1 MLNEKL
7 EKCAEILGVRQD
19 SLAEFPEDIQN
30 KLVSCMEIYDVSNA
44 DDARQQYEEMER
56 IWRTGTLILG
66 MIEISEN
73 TGIPHEKLKNLTPIL
88 FYSTFCVICSREAIA
103 PPNVIHIL
111 TELSSYLN

>member
-30 KLVSCMEIYDVSNA
+30 KLVSCMEIYDVSNT

-73 TGIPHEKLKNLTPIL
+73 TGIPHEKLENLTENEKL
-88 FYSTFCVICSREAIA
+88 NLMYEYAIGTDKETLLK
-103 PPNVIHIL
+103 II
-111 TELSSYLN
+111 ES